1 MKRIFFFT
9 SIVLI
14 GLSANVFLSPAFSSD
29 KAAKT
34 EKAEKKEKIE
44 KTYIASAMGHPKD
57 YHRASCK
64 LVGVI
69 KPSNM
74 VIFGTKK
81 NAEQHGY
88 KPCKICK
95 P

>member
-1 MKRIFFFT
+1 MGKIIFFT

-14 GLSANVFLSPAFSSD
+14 GLSANGFISPAFSAE
-29 KAAKT
+29 KTKT
-34 EKAEKKEKIE
+34 EKVEKKEQTE
-44 KTYIASAMGHPKD
+44 KTYVASAMGHPKD